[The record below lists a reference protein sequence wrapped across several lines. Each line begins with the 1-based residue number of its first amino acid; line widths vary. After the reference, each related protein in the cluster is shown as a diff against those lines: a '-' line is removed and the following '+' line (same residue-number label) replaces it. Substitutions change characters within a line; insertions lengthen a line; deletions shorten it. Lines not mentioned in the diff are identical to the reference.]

1 MNTTWVLASSNPG
14 KLKEFEQALSPAL
27 QSRGIQLINQSSLGI
42 DPAEEPYDSFEENAL
57 AKARHA
63 SRAADRPALADDSG
77 IVVPLLGGAPG
88 VRSARFFANAVA
100 GANPENQA
108 QIAALHAQCLS
119 TDALN
124 LQWLLHC
131 VRRESSA
138 RQQQWVDPGET
149 AAGLAGAMS
158 IHAAF
163 HTVIAFVRSAE
174 DADPIVVHGRWS
186 GALLPHPRGQQGFG
200 YDPAF
205 FDLQL
210 KMSAAEMTIEQ
221 KRQVSHR
228 GQALTALLQR
238 LAF

>member
-1 MNTTWVLASSNPG
+1 MSTTWVLASSNPG
-14 KLKEFEQALSPAL
+14 KLKEFEQALSPVL
-27 QSRGIQLINQSSLGI
+27 QSRGIELINQSSLGI

-63 SRAADRPALADDSG
+63 SRAAGYPALADDSG

-88 VRSARFFANAVA
+88 VRSARFFADAAADHNL
-100 GANPENQA
+100 ENRT
-108 QIAALHAQCLS
+108 QIAALTSQGLS

-131 VRRESSA
+131 VTRETAA
-138 RQQQWVDPGET
+138 RQQQWIDPSLA
-149 AAGLAGAMS
+149 AAGRTDVIT
-158 IHAAF
+158 IHATFYAA
-163 HTVIAFVRSAE
+163 IAFVRSAD
-174 DADPIVVHGRWS
+174 DADPIVVHGQWD

-200 YDPAF
+200 YDPVF

-228 GQALTALLQR
+228 GRALGALLQR

>member
-1 MNTTWVLASSNPG
+1 M
-14 KLKEFEQALSPAL
+14 
-27 QSRGIQLINQSSLGI
+27 
-42 DPAEEPYDSFEENAL
+42 
-57 AKARHA
+57 
-63 SRAADRPALADDSG
+63 
-77 IVVPLLGGAPG
+77 
-88 VRSARFFANAVA
+88 
-100 GANPENQA
+100 
-108 QIAALHAQCLS
+108 
-119 TDALN
+119 
-124 LQWLLHC
+124 
-131 VRRESSA
+131 
-138 RQQQWVDPGET
+138 DPGET

-158 IHAAF
+158 IHATF

-174 DADPIVVHGRWS
+174 DADPIVVYGRWS